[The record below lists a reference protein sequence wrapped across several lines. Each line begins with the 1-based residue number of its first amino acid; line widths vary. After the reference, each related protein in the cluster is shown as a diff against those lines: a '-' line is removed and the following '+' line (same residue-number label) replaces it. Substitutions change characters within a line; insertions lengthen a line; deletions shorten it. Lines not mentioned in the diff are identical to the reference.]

1 MIKEELF
8 LISLGILRNRKTRRK
23 FILLFTLL
31 TIIFPIIGTFLID
44 EYLEE
49 NLILFFIYRTFSIVL
64 VLLMILFALYDMLA
78 CRVEI
83 IKEERRE
90 LEKIVN
96 KIKELL
102 LKEINHFEKIEVAGP
117 GFLNIKL

>member
-1 MIKEELF
+1 MIKEDLF

-49 NLILFFIYRTFSIVL
+49 NPILFFIYWTFSIVL
-64 VLLMILFALYDMLA
+64 VLPMILFALYDMLA

-83 IKEERRE
+83 INEERRE

-96 KIKELL
+96 EIKDDL
-102 LKEINHFEKIEVAGP
+102 P
-117 GFLNIKL
+117 GKKDSKNIKSK

>member
-49 NLILFFIYRTFSIVL
+49 NLILFFIYWTFSIVL
-64 VLLMILFALYDMLA
+64 VLPMILFALYDMLA

-83 IKEERRE
+83 INEERRE

-96 KIKELL
+96 KIKDDLPD
-102 LKEINHFEKIEVAGP
+102 KKDSKNIES
-117 GFLNIKL
+117 K

>member
-49 NLILFFIYRTFSIVL
+49 NPILFFIYWTFSIVL
-64 VLLMILFALYDMLA
+64 VLPMILFALYDMLA

-83 IKEERRE
+83 INEERRE

-96 KIKELL
+96 KIKDDLPD
-102 LKEINHFEKIEVAGP
+102 KKDSKNIES
-117 GFLNIKL
+117 K

>member
-31 TIIFPIIGTFLID
+31 TIIFPVIGTFLID

-49 NLILFFIYRTFSIVL
+49 NLILFFIYWTFSIVL
-64 VLLMILFALYDMLA
+64 VLLMILFAIYDMLA
-78 CRVEI
+78 CTVEI
-83 IKEERRE
+83 INEERRE

-96 KIKELL
+96 EIKDDLPS
-102 LKEINHFEKIEVAGP
+102 KKDSKNIES
-117 GFLNIKL
+117 K

>member
-49 NLILFFIYRTFSIVL
+49 NLILFFIYWTSSIVL

-96 KIKELL
+96 KIKDDLPD
-102 LKEINHFEKIEVAGP
+102 KKDSKNIES
-117 GFLNIKL
+117 K

>member
-31 TIIFPIIGTFLID
+31 TIFFPIIGTLLID

-49 NLILFFIYRTFSIVL
+49 NLILFFIRFRAA
-64 VLLMILFALYDMLA
+64 ALIRHAADDLD
-78 CRVEI
+78 
-83 IKEERRE
+83 
-90 LEKIVN
+90 
-96 KIKELL
+96 
-102 LKEINHFEKIEVAGP
+102 
-117 GFLNIKL
+117 

>member
-49 NLILFFIYRTFSIVL
+49 NPILFFIYWTFSIVL
-64 VLLMILFALYDMLA
+64 VLPMILFALYDMLA

-83 IKEERRE
+83 INEERRE

-96 KIKELL
+96 EIKDDLPG
-102 LKEINHFEKIEVAGP
+102 KKDSKNIES
-117 GFLNIKL
+117 K

>member
-49 NLILFFIYRTFSIVL
+49 NLMLFFIYWTFSIVL

-78 CRVEI
+78 CRAEI

-96 KIKELL
+96 KIKDDLPD
-102 LKEINHFEKIEVAGP
+102 KKDSKNIES
-117 GFLNIKL
+117 K